1 MWVRSLGWEE
11 SLEEEMA
18 THSSI
23 LAWKT
28 PWTEEPGELQSMG
41 WQRNGHDWATQY
53 KTWHHKTPRKE
64 HGQNTLC
71 INHSSIFL
79 DQSPKAKEIKIQFSS
94 VSQSCLTLWSHGL
107 QHSRLPCP
115 LPSPTVCSNSY
126 QLSQWCH
133 PGISFS
139 VIPFSF
145 LLQSFPASESFLMS
159 QFFSRVCWPSV
170 CLFFLRNV
178 HLGLLPILIFFDR
191 VMWAVCIFWILTLCC
206 IICKYFSHRLSFHF
220 AYCSFCCAKA
230 FKSHLSIKRCL
241 LLGRKAVTNLDS
253 ILKSRDITLP
263 TK

>member
-1 MWVRSLGWEE
+1 MWVRSLGWED

-23 LAWKT
+23 LAWKI
-28 PWTEEPGELQSMG
+28 PWTEKPGELQSMG

-64 HGQNTLC
+64 HRHNTLC

-94 VSQSCLTLWSHGL
+94 VSQSCLTLRSQRL

-115 LPSPTVCSNSY
+115 LPSPRVCSNSY

-139 VIPFSF
+139 DVPFSSCLRSCPVSGSF
-145 LLQSFPASESFLMS
+145 TVSQLFASAGQSIGAPALASVLPVNIQGWFP
-159 QFFSRVCWPSV
+159 
-170 CLFFLRNV
+170 
-178 HLGLLPILIFFDR
+178 LGLTSLISLWRRQWHPTPVLLPG
-191 VMWAVCIFWILTLCC
+191 
-206 IICKYFSHRLSFHF
+206 
-220 AYCSFCCAKA
+220 
-230 FKSHLSIKRCL
+230 KSHGWRSLVGCSPWGHKE
-241 LLGRKAVTNLDS
+241 LDTTER
-253 ILKSRDITLP
+253 LNNV
-263 TK
+263 

>member
-159 QFFSRVCWPSV
+159 QFFPPVGQSIGASASASV
-170 CLFFLRNV
+170 LPMNNHGWFPLE
-178 HLGLLPILIFFDR
+178 LTGLISLP
-191 VMWAVCIFWILTLCC
+191 VQGT
-206 IICKYFSHRLSFHF
+206 
-220 AYCSFCCAKA
+220 
-230 FKSHLSIKRCL
+230 
-241 LLGRKAVTNLDS
+241 
-253 ILKSRDITLP
+253 LKSLLQHHS
-263 TK
+263 